1 MKKIIVVPAI
11 PYVNWDSVNHSPIN
25 IYYNEME
32 REELIKIVDVLKSKY
47 PEMDII
53 IDGSDWYGTYW
64 QMPSDNDDCNEEDVR
79 TIWTD
84 EDGLIWNSQIS
95 LYTDNMFIV
104 AYSDLLKDLHM
115 QPKEYVYIED
125 LLEEPRLDLDKVIE
139 ENTGE

>member
-32 REELIKIVDVLKSKY
+32 REELLKVVDALKSKY
-47 PEMDII
+47 SETEIV

-64 QMPSDNDDCNEEDVR
+64 QVPSVSDYYGDSPQK
-79 TIWTD
+79 WTD
-84 EDGLIWNSQIS
+84 EDGLIWDNQIDMYADDM
-95 LYTDNMFIV
+95 LVV

-115 QPKEYVYIED
+115 QPKETMCIED
-125 LLEEPRLDLDKVIE
+125 LLEEPRLDLDKMVEDNTE
-139 ENTGE
+139 E